1 MSVSNVNSYASS
13 MSTTAW
19 WIAFAFTLTATVV
32 FLVLSYIRNVKPEA
46 RLVRLP
52 FCPRS
57 RAPPLCVRS
66 ERTPAN
72 AVLCDESLCI
82 LVFDG
87 RERVHLVS
95 GFVRAQPSARPRP
108 PSSPRR
114 STTW

>member
-52 FCPRS
+52 CCPRS
-57 RAPPLCVRS
+57 RAPPRCVRAK
-66 ERTPAN
+66 RAPAD
-72 AVLCDESLCI
+72 AVLRDESHFDLC
-82 LVFDG
+82 LTG
-87 RERVHLVS
+87 
-95 GFVRAQPSARPRP
+95 GSAC
-108 PSSPRR
+108 
-114 STTW
+114 TLCLGL

>member
-52 FCPRS
+52 CCPRS
-57 RAPPLCVRS
+57 RAPPRCVC
-66 ERTPAN
+66 E
-72 AVLCDESLCI
+72 
-82 LVFDG
+82 
-87 RERVHLVS
+87 
-95 GFVRAQPSARPRP
+95 PSALLPTPCCATRA
-108 PSSPRR
+108 SLICV
-114 STTW
+114 